1 MDHASGCMK
10 WSPSS
15 STPSP
20 ESIIRMPCHAMTIV
34 ASAMNSPWPNRRNS
48 GSWVVS
54 RFVIA
59 CWIVGM
65 RFSAGC
71 GSIAVLHEL
80 WLAPG
85 AECVTGANR
94 ERLVRV
100 VSVPPRRELHVDGGR
115 FGVTLALA
123 VDEELLDHSGEQLH
137 ACLAL
142 PCPEQDGPADLV
154 EHSRGALLV
163 RGVDDVRL
171 KRIDR
176 TEFLLAAVES
186 KLPRVMGRRDRGGI
200 GQVNGRQTTCQRA
213 TRGRTQAAEALPR
226 CHDWMG
232 QVDVGRASGIA
243 KDQ

>member
-1 MDHASGCMK
+1 
-10 WSPSS
+10 
-15 STPSP
+15 
-20 ESIIRMPCHAMTIV
+20 MPCHAMTIV
-34 ASAMNSPWPNRRNS
+34 ASAMNSPWPKRRNS
-48 GSWVVS
+48 GSCVVS

-59 CWIVGM
+59 CWMVGM

-71 GSIAVLHEL
+71 GSIAVLQNQEL
-80 WLAPG
+80 RLAPG
-85 AECVTGANR
+85 AQRVTRASH

-123 VDEELLDHSGEQLH
+123 VDEELLDHSGEQLQ

-200 GQVNGRQTTCQRA
+200 GQVNGRQTTYQRA
-213 TRGRTQAAEALPR
+213 TSGRTQAAEGLPR
-226 CHDWMG
+226 CHDWMSK
-232 QVDVGRASGIA
+232 VYVGR
-243 KDQ
+243 